1 MLQVLVV
8 ERQSRFRHLLVNVLA
23 DAGYA
28 VDVARDGPTALAR
41 LQDRH
46 ADIMVIDGVSGSELL
61 AARRTGS
68 ALASLSAAITSSAV
82 VTSATYDGIHDRSV
96 YLPKPFTMDDLLA
109 ALARCTERAATAP
122 RRPGIRVV
130 GEELHEPREDSA

>member
-1 MLQVLVV
+1 MIHVLVV
-8 ERQSRFRHLLVNVLA
+8 ERESRFRELLVNVLA

-41 LQDRH
+41 LQERH
-46 ADIMVIDGVSGSELL
+46 ADIMVIDGVNGSELL
-61 AARRTGS
+61 AARRADS
-68 ALASLSAAITSSAV
+68 ALASISAV
-82 VTSATYDGIHDRSV
+82 VTSATYGGIHDRSV
-96 YLPKPFTMDDLLA
+96 YLPKPFTMDELLA